1 MSFKTTQ
8 PFEIDYVVRQWL
20 TTRLEKKNC
29 IASRQTLPCKNR
41 SPPSRHHST
50 WKILPLCP
58 WHTDQK
64 SALEPVPENRYY
76 KPARKYSMLP
86 ETGIPE
92 KFGTKLHARRVRNR
106 YRFFGTGYWRRLL
119 VSVSWGIKPRFMWLI
134 TSWSLV
140 SATSKL

>member
-20 TTRLEKKNC
+20 TTRLEKK
-29 IASRQTLPCKNR
+29 IALQVDKHYHVKIVVHRADTIPAERFYPYVHDTRTRNR
-41 SPPSRHHST
+41 R
-50 WKILPLCP
+50 W
-58 WHTDQK
+58 Q
-64 SALEPVPENRYY
+64 PVPENRYY

-106 YRFFGTGYWRRLL
+106 YRFFWYRLL
-119 VSVSWGIKPRFMWLI
+119 APTFGECIMGIKPRFMWLI